1 LKFLRRPVF
10 YGTANVGYYHAM
22 AAETEK
28 ISVSSVKGQ
37 KQKCRAENF
46 YIL

>member
-1 LKFLRRPVF
+1 M
-10 YGTANVGYYHAM
+10 ANVGYYHAM

-28 ISVSSVKGQ
+28 ISVSPRKGE
-37 KQKCRAENF
+37 KQQCQTENF